1 MQHFCFPMTTN
12 IKNIATCRA
21 SPQVAGKR
29 SQENFKVMVKH
40 AKRSDFKTIS
50 KGLGVHKNVP
60 LL

>member
-1 MQHFCFPMTTN
+1 MTTN